1 MVFKELF
8 SKAAETA
15 LKEGKS
21 VCIDNTNPSKKVRS
35 CYINLAR
42 KFKVKHIRC
51 FRMQTP
57 IELCHHL
64 NYVRQ
69 NHTKGLVR
77 RIPDVGY
84 NTFKSQFE
92 EPSTEEGFT
101 EIVKIDFT
109 PDFESKEHEL
119 VFKQWTN

>member
-1 MVFKELF
+1 
-8 SKAAETA
+8 
-15 LKEGKS
+15 
-21 VCIDNTNPSKKVRS
+21 
-35 CYINLAR
+35 
-42 KFKVKHIRC
+42 
-51 FRMQTP
+51 MQTP

-69 NHTKGLVR
+69 NHTKGVAR

-84 NTFKSQFE
+84 NMFKSQLE

-109 PDFESKEHEL
+109 PDFESKDHEL